1 MKQFLQIL
9 RLVKPYWVRVF
20 WNVTFNTLSAFFAI
34 FSYSLVAP
42 FLGVLF
48 GTQPMVQEPVPF
60 ELRPSALI
68 HNLYYYLG
76 HIIQT
81 HGKVDALGFIA
92 ILVVVMSF
100 FKNSFGFLA
109 NYYMAPIRAGVEK
122 DLRGIL
128 YRKLLRLPLS
138 YYTDARKGDV
148 LSRISSDVKEIELSI
163 VASLEML
170 FRAPITIL
178 IYMVYLFAMSYKL
191 TLFVLVL
198 LPLSGWLIGKVAR
211 NLRGIAMGG
220 QRRLGV
226 IVTVIEETLSG
237 FRIIK
242 AFNAD
247 EVFTEKFDTINRSYY
262 SSMKKVHRRR
272 YLSQPMSEFLAS
284 LVLMILMYY
293 GGRMV
298 LTGSMGLSSQAF
310 IAYIVIFSQ
319 VIPPAKS
326 LSMAYFNVQKG
337 LASLERINKVLEEE
351 EPIHDRP
358 GAVPLKEFRESISYD
373 HVWFRY
379 DKEDVLKDIN
389 LTIRKGSTIALVGE
403 SGGGKSTMADLLPR
417 FIDPTKGVVKID
429 GRDIREYR
437 IEDLRNL
444 MGIVNQQPILFNDT
458 FFNNITMGQEG
469 VSLEDVIRAAKI
481 ANAHDFIMATE
492 QGYDTP
498 VGEGGSKLSGGQK
511 QRISIARALLKN
523 PPILILDE
531 ATSSLD
537 TESEKLV
544 QDAIVKLMKN
554 RTSLVIAHRL
564 STIKNADEIC
574 GLHRGEIVERG
585 THAELMKKKGYYRR
599 LQQLQSVE

>member
-1 MKQFLQIL
+1 
-9 RLVKPYWVRVF
+9 
-20 WNVTFNTLSAFFAI
+20 
-34 FSYSLVAP
+34 
-42 FLGVLF
+42 
-48 GTQPMVQEPVPF
+48 
-60 ELRPSALI
+60 
-68 HNLYYYLG
+68 
-76 HIIQT
+76 
-81 HGKVDALGFIA
+81 
-92 ILVVVMSF
+92 
-100 FKNSFGFLA
+100 
-109 NYYMAPIRAGVEK
+109 
-122 DLRGIL
+122 
-128 YRKLLRLPLS
+128 
-138 YYTDARKGDV
+138 
-148 LSRISSDVKEIELSI
+148 
-163 VASLEML
+163 
-170 FRAPITIL
+170 
-178 IYMVYLFAMSYKL
+178 MSYKL

-211 NLRGIAMGG
+211 NLKGIAMGG

-226 IVTVIEETLSG
+226 IVSVIEETLSG

-242 AFNAD
+242 AFNAE
-247 EVFTEKFDTINRSYY
+247 EVFTGKFDTINRHYY

-272 YLSQPMSEFLAS
+272 YLSQPMSEFLAT
-284 LVLMILMYY
+284 VVIMILMYY

-298 LTGSMGLSSQAF
+298 LTGTMGLSSQAF

-326 LSMAYFNVQKG
+326 VSMAYFNVQKG
-337 LASLERINKVLEEE
+337 LASLERINRILDEE
-351 EPIHDRP
+351 EPIKDRP
-358 GAVPLKEFRESISYD
+358 GALPLKEFKESIEYD

-379 DKEDVLKDIN
+379 EKEDVLKDIT
-389 LTIRKGSTIALVGE
+389 LKIRKGSTIALVGE

-417 FIDPTKGVVKID
+417 FIEPTKGTVRLD
-429 GRDIREYR
+429 GRDIRDYR

-469 VSLEDVIRAAKI
+469 VTLDDVVRVAKI
-481 ANAHDFIMATE
+481 ANAHDFIMATG

-498 VGEGGSKLSGGQK
+498 VGEGGNKLSGGQK

-523 PPILILDE
+523 PPILNLDE

-544 QDAIVKLMKN
+544 QEAIVKLMKN

-574 GLHRGEIVERG
+574 VIHRGEIVERG
-585 THAELMKKKGYYRR
+585 NHAELMKKKGYYHR
-599 LQQLQSVE
+599 LQRMQSVE

>member
-9 RLVKPYWVRVF
+9 RLVKPYWLRAV
-20 WNVTFNTLSAFFAI
+20 WNVIFNTLSAFFAI

-42 FLGVLF
+42 FLGILF
-48 GTQPMVQEPVPF
+48 GTTPVVKEPVPW
-60 ELRPSALI
+60 EPRIAAI
-68 HNLYYYLG
+68 KDNLYYYLG
-76 HIIQT
+76 QIIEH
-81 HGKVDALGFIA
+81 HGKVEALGFIA
-92 ILVVVMSF
+92 VLVVVMAL
-100 FKNSFGFLA
+100 FKNGFKFLA

-122 DLRGIL
+122 DLRGML

-138 YYTDARKGDV
+138 YYSDTRKGDV

-170 FRAPITIL
+170 FRDPITIL
-178 IYMVYLFAMSYKL
+178 IYMFTLFAMSYQL
-191 TLFVLVL
+191 TLFVLLL
-198 LPLSGWLIGKVAR
+198 LPLSGWLIGRVAR
-211 NLRGIAMGG
+211 NLRGVAMRG
-220 QRRLGV
+220 QKRLSG
-226 IVTVIEETLSG
+226 IVSMIEETLTG

-247 EVFTEKFDTINRSYY
+247 EVFTEKFDNINRKYY

-272 YLSQPMSEFLAS
+272 YLSQPMSEFLAT
-284 LVLMILMYY
+284 VVMMVLMYY
-293 GGRMV
+293 GGRLV
-298 LTGSMGLSSQAF
+298 LSGSTGLSSQAF
-310 IAYIVIFSQ
+310 ILYIVIFSQ

-337 LASLERINKVLEEE
+337 LASLERINHILGEE
-351 EPIHDRP
+351 EPIRDKP
-358 GAVPLKEFRESISYD
+358 GALPLKEFREVIEYD

-379 DKEDVLKDIN
+379 DKDYVLKDIN
-389 LTIRKGSTIALVGE
+389 LRIPRGRTVALVGE

-417 FIDPTKGVVKID
+417 FIEPQKGAVRID
-429 GRDIREYR
+429 GHDIRDYR

-458 FFNNITMGQEG
+458 FFNNIAMGQEG
-469 VSLEDVIRAAKI
+469 VTLEDVVRVAKI

-492 QGYDTP
+492 HGYETN

-544 QDAIVKLMKN
+544 QEAIEKLMKN

-574 GLHRGEIVERG
+574 VIHQGEIVERG
-585 THAELMKKKGYYRR
+585 THNELMKKNGYYRR